1 MAENIHEVF
10 EAALS
15 LPAEARSEL
24 ADLLRDS
31 LEQEIRQD
39 PEAVRRAWSEEIARR
54 QREFAAGNV
63 ELIPWDVVRARVSR
77 TG

>member
-24 ADLLRDS
+24 VDLLRDS
-31 LEQEIRQD
+31 LEQQD
-39 PEAVRRAWSEEIARR
+39 PEEVRRAWSVEIARR